1 MEGARVEPKT
11 THLEGEQSTD
21 WVIIPSIYFEKS
33 IFNETLMIP
42 KIHFNDI
49 NKLILKI
56 SAQQL
61 KRQKKLFSF
70 IPADWES
77 QKFPKLISS

>member
-1 MEGARVEPKT
+1 MCKNMEGARVEPTT
-11 THLEGEQSTD
+11 THLGGEQSTD

-42 KIHFNDI
+42 I